1 MHMVCL
7 DLEGV
12 LFPEIWIAVAES
24 TGIDDLKLTTRDVS
38 DYDVLMKHRI
48 SVLKE
53 HGLRLPDIQRIISSM
68 RPLEGAPE
76 FLEALRERTQ
86 VIVLSDTFTEFAR
99 PVMRMLGWPTIF
111 CNELVVDEEGF
122 ISGYRLRQEDGKR
135 RAVEALRGLNFD
147 VYAAG
152 DSYNDLSMLKAAS
165 RGFLFRPP
173 ERIAQEHPELEVA
186 ASYEELLRFL
196 DPYLG

>member
-12 LFPEIWIAVAES
+12 LFPEIWIAVAET
-24 TGIDDLKLTTRDVS
+24 TGIADLKLTTRDVS

-48 SVLKE
+48 SVLRE

-173 ERIAQEHPELEVA
+173 ERIAREHPELEVA